1 MAVRDVDFLIV
12 GGGVAAGKAAE
23 GAEDPVRS
31 VIRRAQPVDAAR
43 LADDGV
49 PLGEL

>member
-12 GGGVAAGKAAE
+12 GGGVAAE
-23 GAEDPVRS
+23 DAEDPVRS